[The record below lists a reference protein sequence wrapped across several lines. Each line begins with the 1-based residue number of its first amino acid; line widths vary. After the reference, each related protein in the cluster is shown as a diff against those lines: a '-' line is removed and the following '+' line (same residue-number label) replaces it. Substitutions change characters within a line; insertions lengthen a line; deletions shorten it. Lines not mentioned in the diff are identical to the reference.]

1 MLISIS
7 IFLFSGS
14 ARVGL
19 HDSQRCIILIHLISC
34 IGAAL
39 LTETSALPLRQHS
52 L

>member
-34 IGAAL
+34 IGAASL
-39 LTETSALPLRQHS
+39 ALPACLQLKH
-52 L
+52 